1 MKIKLIEHAIE
12 RANQRGTTEEEI
24 ARVLAEGK
32 EIQVR
37 KGRKAREMVFNY
49 GKEWLGRV
57 YTHKKVVA
65 IYKEEDGII
74 VVITVKVYYGEWR

>member
-1 MKIKLIEHAIE
+1 MKIKLIEHAI
-12 RANQRGTTEEEI
+12 QRGTTEEEI

-32 EIQVR
+32 EIQAK

-57 YTHKKVVA
+57 YTHKKVVV
-65 IYKEEDGII
+65 IYREEEGSI